1 MTRTWRQRLLAAAL
15 VVLAAL
21 TGGSR
26 ATAADNLSPVVIDSP
41 AWAELMALPLQPG
54 EPLPFYAAD
63 LVEAWGRP
71 VEAIQLRRALLHRHL
86 RVAVGEPFPTGGHV
100 ADVWQ
105 QARGNALSTA
115 DLMAAHDAALNRNLG
130 FDVLAS
136 TAPGSSGSDLVPLG
150 PQAPGF
156 WADPQGRRLGVHLQ
170 LRNTGAVGL
179 APSSLLLRLS
189 EPAPGL
195 ALVCEPTGTTRLLP
209 PQQSAPWWCEAAPP
223 AGSPTLQRLRAGQ
236 GPALQP
242 GRVAWASLA
251 LQEPA
256 SAREMA
262 RDLAGRPPVFL
273 RSFAER
279 NSACE
284 RQGTCVQTRSVPRS
298 AEAVK
303 TEQERAAATDR
314 QFRKDVRRNEGLA
327 TLLPWAYLLLG
338 VTLYVLVAR
347 FVGVIPAALL
357 SLAQGPA
364 MAYWYLRASGGIDD
378 YLKLVVLIF
387 LAASGLFIAAVGSA
401 VHKRFFANL

>member
-86 RVAVGEPFPTGGHV
+86 RVAAGESFPTGGHV

-115 DLMAAHDAALNRNLG
+115 DLMAAHDAALNRHLG
-130 FDVLAS
+130 FEVLAS
-136 TAPGSSGSDLVPLG
+136 AAPGSSGSDFVPLG

-189 EPAPGL
+189 DPAPGL
-195 ALVCEPTGTTRLLP
+195 VLVCEPTGSTRLLP
-209 PQQSAPWWCEAAPP
+209 PQQSTAWWCEATWALGRCWPSAAPTAWPRSPGSTASTTWCGPSPSAAWRRASRWCSTTRPTPTSSPAAPP
-223 AGSPTLQRLRAGQ
+223 SDPCSV
-236 GPALQP
+236 
-242 GRVAWASLA
+242 GRSEA
-251 LQEPA
+251 
-256 SAREMA
+256 
-262 RDLAGRPPVFL
+262 
-273 RSFAER
+273 
-279 NSACE
+279 
-284 RQGTCVQTRSVPRS
+284 RSVERKCRSWTSGSTLPAPGVDTAVRPGASSGPRC
-298 AEAVK
+298 VI
-303 TEQERAAATDR
+303 RC
-314 QFRKDVRRNEGLA
+314 VRR
-327 TLLPWAYLLLG
+327 
-338 VTLYVLVAR
+338 
-347 FVGVIPAALL
+347 FVQALL
-357 SLAQGPA
+357 T
-364 MAYWYLRASGGIDD
+364 R
-378 YLKLVVLIF
+378 
-387 LAASGLFIAAVGSA
+387 
-401 VHKRFFANL
+401 